1 MCFYSTNKKFTF
13 HHVPRSLCIDTIEVI
28 CTSLLLWPVLCL
40 IFPSLCISFLLWR
53 TSILILSLLSALL
66 LLLLGLFSWWL
77 VLRSDLSL
85 LLVAITLILHEGNPW
100 SHGPLP
106 YTWNKWPWPCDIG
119 QFHDFY
125 HNGHMHPGSED
136 SDIVLAS
143 CYVAVFQHCQ
153 LC

>member
-40 IFPSLCISFLLWR
+40 ILPSLCISFLLWR

-85 LLVAITLILHEGNPW
+85 LLVAITLILHMRAILDRMVHCLTPETSGRGLATLG
-100 SHGPLP
+100 SFMIFTTMGTCTLP
-106 YTWNKWPWPCDIG
+106 RG
-119 QFHDFY
+119 F
-125 HNGHMHPGSED
+125 
-136 SDIVLAS
+136 
-143 CYVAVFQHCQ
+143 
-153 LC
+153 